1 MIIFSQL
8 FYTDNLTT
16 MNNQEIF
23 HVIKDP
29 VHGTMQFT
37 TTEDNWIKPFI
48 DSPNFQRLRH
58 VKQLGMGDY
67 IFPGA
72 VHTRFNHCIGCCYVA
87 SQIAHKIGLSEEERQ
102 LVIIAC
108 LLHDI
113 GHGPFSHAFEDIF
126 HRKLIRHE
134 AWTPFFLAEYSTPEF
149 FAAYNKRNPRHHMTE
164 EKFLLIE
171 EMIMHKS
178 ATKTVIADIV
188 SSQLDSDR
196 LDYLLRDSHF
206 CGVTYGEF
214 DFRWMLNCMVILDSK
229 HGERLGITHKGVG
242 VVEHYLMARR
252 LMTRNIYHYQ
262 KKLALEYFLI
272 KLLVNLAD
280 SLEDYAP
287 FAEIKPTR
295 LGKFLL
301 NANTFNQ
308 KIKSAKN
315 TEKHK
320 QDFLEQNY
328 ANYKELSDYDV
339 FTVVK
344 QLAALN
350 DSHAASQLAKRIQF
364 RHLPKNIRLDNIDLK
379 VAEQLLAD
387 FKRTQHDI
395 QDWQINIIKT
405 PHQSYTV
412 DEDPILVLSEQQ
424 IVKPITEMSLMIN
437 AISDKSEHTA
447 FLCIDSAILED
458 TRIEQITKKLTENVS
473 TPLAS

>member
-1 MIIFSQL
+1 MTQSSTPIMSK
-8 FYTDNLTT
+8 
-16 MNNQEIF
+16 QEIF

-37 TTEDNWIKPFI
+37 TVEDNWIKPFI
-48 DSPNFQRLRH
+48 DSPHFQRLRH
-58 VKQLGMGDY
+58 IKQLGMGDY

-72 VHTRFNHCIGCCYVA
+72 VHTRFNHCIGCSYVA

-126 HRKLIRHE
+126 YRKMIRHE
-134 AWTPFFLAEYSTPEF
+134 AWTPFFLADYRKGEF
-149 FAAYNKRNPRHHMTE
+149 FAAYNKRNPRHHLTE

-171 EMIMHKS
+171 DMIMHKS
-178 ATKTVIADIV
+178 SSKTVIADIV

-229 HGERLGITHKGVG
+229 NGERLGITHKGVG

-262 KKLALEYFLI
+262 KKLALEFFLI

-280 SLEDYAP
+280 SLEHYAP
-287 FAEIKPTR
+287 FTDIKSTR

-301 NANTFNQ
+301 NANGFNQ
-308 KIKSAKN
+308 KIKSAKHP
-315 TEKHK
+315 EKHQ
-320 QDFLEQNY
+320 QDFLENNY
-328 ANYKELSDYDV
+328 DNYKELSDYDV
-339 FTVVK
+339 FIVVK
-344 QLAALN
+344 QLAALDDN
-350 DSHAASQLAKRIQF
+350 HAATQLAKRIQF
-364 RHLPKNIRLDNIDLK
+364 RQLPKNIRLDNIDWK
-379 VAEQLLAD
+379 QAEQWIND
-387 FKRTQHDI
+387 FKRSQHDI

-405 PHQSYTV
+405 PHQSYTIE
-412 DEDPILVLSEQQ
+412 EDPILVLTEQQ
-424 IVKPITEMSLMIN
+424 IVKPINEISLMIN

-447 FLCIDSAILED
+447 FLCIDNAILD
-458 TRIEQITKKLTENVS
+458 DLRVQRMTKKLMESATV
-473 TPLAS
+473 PLIS